1 LMQEW
6 IDCLESN
13 NCITS
18 KYGKAYE
25 VKQILDRINNKQME
39 SETIEPVEDDDDG
52 WEPVVNPHA
61 DLPFGSD
68 ETISDEVIVAS
79 EFGTAEEI
87 QSAMEQQM
95 MEDM

>member
-1 LMQEW
+1 
-6 IDCLESN
+6 
-13 NCITS
+13 TS

-25 VKQILDRINNKQME
+25 VKQILDKINNVEME
-39 SETIEPVEDDDDG
+39 SETIEPVEEDDDDG

-68 ETISDEVIVAS
+68 ETIVAS